1 MTSFRSVEEFER
13 YLDSNILKFK
23 FINEKQKSVY
33 LKLKKQIYNNIIKV
47 PPETRRYSLIFYGS
61 HGIGKTFLM
70 RYLLKELEAEN
81 KLKSDKYVYCSYEN
95 LRNLI
100 TEEHKRLMYDN
111 YNVEVIDNLILKIIK
126 HNLFELNK
134 DLIIFD
140 NLSEKIFS
148 KIDYTASDFLYNQ
161 NGKGVIWILSD
172 INGLTSSIDR
182 LNINLIHL
190 NDLITDDLEVF
201 LDRYFRDLNIKMS
214 ANIKNLNELLQT
226 IKNMGF

>member
-1 MTSFRSVEEFER
+1 
-13 YLDSNILKFK
+13 
-23 FINEKQKSVY
+23 
-33 LKLKKQIYNNIIKV
+33 
-47 PPETRRYSLIFYGS
+47 
-61 HGIGKTFLM
+61 
-70 RYLLKELEAEN
+70 
-81 KLKSDKYVYCSYEN
+81 
-95 LRNLI
+95 
-100 TEEHKRLMYDN
+100 MYDN
-111 YNVEVIDNLILKIIK
+111 YNIEVIDNLILKIIK

-182 LNINLIHL
+182 LNMNLLHL